1 MKARIV
7 VLAAVVAAAAV
18 SLLAAGTASAIPPV
32 RYWVCVK
39 PGGVI
44 RVLGISANQPST
56 WTNAKCQQNQGG
68 GFLSFWNQSFGSTGP
83 TGDTGPPGPQGPA
96 GDPGPRGPTGV
107 TGATGN
113 PGPLGPTGPT
123 GPIGQITQAL
133 GTNSGTS
140 VPTGGTVSAT
150 VDCPGAGEELIS
162 GGANV
167 SGAGTPA
174 LQASIADDSDTWR
187 ARGVQLAGNANL
199 TVEVRV
205 NCVQV

>member
-1 MKARIV
+1 MRARIV
-7 VLAAVVAAAAV
+7 VLAAGVAAAV
-18 SLLAAGTASAIPPV
+18 SLLVAGTASGAPPV

-44 RVLGISANQPST
+44 KVFAISSNQPAS
-56 WTNAKCQQNQGG
+56 WTSKNCKG
-68 GFLSFWNQSFGSTGP
+68 GFLSFWNQNFGDVGP
-83 TGDTGPPGPQGPA
+83 TGDTGPTGPQGA
-96 GDPGPRGPTGV
+96 PGAAGPTGPTGGTGI

-113 PGPLGPTGPT
+113 QGFQGPQGPQGPT

-133 GTNSGTS
+133 STNSGTA

-150 VDCPGAGEELIS
+150 VDCSGAGEQIIS
-162 GGANV
+162 GGTNV
-167 SGAGTPA
+167 TGAGGA

-187 ARGVQLAGNANL
+187 GRGVQLDGPGGL